1 MEASKPVNINLS
13 IVHAPFSSVIDQ
25 QRMDELAQFELRNDD
40 LFIVTYPKC
49 GTTWMQ
55 QLVKLIR
62 ARGVD
67 DNVHPIESLEALDA
81 IQKLPGKPPVDFK
94 VNYICS
100 YNRKTYFMRNLR
112 ATSLYVQIRLTN
124 ILLKF

>member
-1 MEASKPVNINLS
+1 MEARKPVNIDLS
-13 IVHAPFSSVIDQ
+13 IVHGIPISSVIDDQ
-25 QRMDELAQFELRNDD
+25 QRMDEVARFELRNDD

-67 DNVHPIESLEALDA
+67 DKVHPMESIPWLEALD
-81 IQKLPGKPPVDFK
+81 
-94 VNYICS
+94 
-100 YNRKTYFMRNLR
+100 
-112 ATSLYVQIRLTN
+112 LYGNCKENHR
-124 ILLKF
+124 